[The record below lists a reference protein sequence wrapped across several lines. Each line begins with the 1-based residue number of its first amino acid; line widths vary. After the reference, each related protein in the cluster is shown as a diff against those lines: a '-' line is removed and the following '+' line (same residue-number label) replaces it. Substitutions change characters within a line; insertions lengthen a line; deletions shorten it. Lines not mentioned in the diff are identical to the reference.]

1 MHFLGRF
8 PFLKPI
14 LRFFISRSK
23 RGVAMETLQGIAR
36 TLIEERR
43 QTGNQGKVSTETVT
57 LSLLSVYTI
66 FSSSRTCFS

>member
-1 MHFLGRF
+1 
-8 PFLKPI
+8 
-14 LRFFISRSK
+14 
-23 RGVAMETLQGIAR
+23 METLQGIAR